1 MMTQETSAKI
11 FAFPAGGRPRSV
23 SVELPVGTAVVA
35 SLAAVRAARA
45 ERVEPEAEP
54 EHVAASGNG
63 SWYHEAAVR
72 EAELARK
79 R

>member
-23 SVELPVGTAVVA
+23 SAELPAGTAVIA
-35 SLAAVRAARA
+35 SLAVVRAARA
-45 ERVEPEAEP
+45 EP
-54 EHVAASGNG
+54 EHAAVVTRTDCSG

-72 EAELARK
+72 EAELAR
-79 R
+79 RR

>member
-23 SVELPVGTAVVA
+23 SVELPAGTAVIA

-45 ERVEPEAEP
+45 EP
-54 EHVAASGNG
+54 EHVTASGNG

-72 EAELARK
+72 EAELASR

>member
-1 MMTQETSAKI
+1 MTQATSAKI

-23 SVELPVGTAVVA
+23 SVELPEGTAVIA

-45 ERVEPEAEP
+45 EA
-54 EHVAASGNG
+54 EHVATATRADCAG
-63 SWYHEAAVR
+63 SWYHEAAIR